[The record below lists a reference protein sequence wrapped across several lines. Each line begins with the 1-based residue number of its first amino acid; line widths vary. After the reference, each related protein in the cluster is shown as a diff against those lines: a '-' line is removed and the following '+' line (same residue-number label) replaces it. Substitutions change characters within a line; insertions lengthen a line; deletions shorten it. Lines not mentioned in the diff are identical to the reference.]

1 MLQVSFKHFRYYFYM
16 NNKLE
21 ATVHLFLV
29 NLIAISFLSLV
40 IIPVILVVSLRWF
53 DPPISAF
60 MLGDKMTNLESTINY
75 EWKDWNQIS
84 PSAPLAV
91 VAAEDQY
98 FTTHFGFDVSQLKQ
112 VLMEYQE
119 GARIQ
124 SSTTITQQTAKNL
137 FLWSGQN
144 FLRTGL
150 ESWLTLLMETCLN
163 KQRILEIYLNIVEF
177 GQGIYG
183 IEAASQTY
191 FFKPASELSH
201 KESALLAAVL
211 LNPEQY
217 RIDSPSAFIEQRQR
231 WIMQQMKIL
240 GQSESLH
247 VLAGSY

>member
-1 MLQVSFKHFRYYFYM
+1 M

-21 ATVHLFLV
+21 AAVHLFLV
-29 NLIAISFLSLV
+29 NLIALSLLSLV
-40 IIPVILVVSLRWF
+40 IIPVVLVVSLRWF
-53 DPPISAF
+53 DPPITAF
-60 MLGDKMTNLESTINY
+60 MLGDKATNFENKINY

-91 VAAEDQY
+91 VAAEDQH
-98 FTTHFGFDVSQLKQ
+98 FTSHFGFDVNQLKQ

-119 GARIQ
+119 GARLQ
-124 SSTTITQQTAKNL
+124 STTTITQQTAKNL

-144 FLRTGL
+144 FLRKGL
-150 ESWLTLLMETCLN
+150 EAWLTLLMETCLN
-163 KQRILEIYLNIVEF
+163 KQRILEIYLNVVEF
-177 GQGIYG
+177 GPGVYG
-183 IEAASQTY
+183 IEAASQTF

-211 LNPEQY
+211 LNPQQY

-240 GQSESLH
+240 GQSTSLH
-247 VLAGSY
+247 IFAGSH

>member
-1 MLQVSFKHFRYYFYM
+1 M

-21 ATVHLFLV
+21 AAVHLFLV
-29 NLIAISFLSLV
+29 NLIALSLLSLV
-40 IIPVILVVSLRWF
+40 IIPVVLVVSLRWF
-53 DPPISAF
+53 DPPITAF
-60 MLGDKMTNLESTINY
+60 MLGDKATNFENKINY

-91 VAAEDQY
+91 VAAEDQH
-98 FTTHFGFDVSQLKQ
+98 FTSHFGFDVNQLKQ

-119 GARIQ
+119 GARLQ
-124 SSTTITQQTAKNL
+124 STTTITQQTAKNL

-144 FLRTGL
+144 FLRKGL
-150 ESWLTLLMETCLN
+150 EAWLTLLMETCLN
-163 KQRILEIYLNIVEF
+163 KQRILEIYLNVVEF
-177 GQGIYG
+177 GPGVYG
-183 IEAASQTY
+183 IEAASQTF

-211 LNPEQY
+211 LNPQQY

-240 GQSESLH
+240 GQSTSLH
-247 VLAGSY
+247 IFAGSN